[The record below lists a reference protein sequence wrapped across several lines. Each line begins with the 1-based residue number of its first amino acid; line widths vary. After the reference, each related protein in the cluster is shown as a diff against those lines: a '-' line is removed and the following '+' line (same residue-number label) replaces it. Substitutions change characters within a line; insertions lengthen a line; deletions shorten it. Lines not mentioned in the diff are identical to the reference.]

1 MIFLWI
7 TCGQCEDKTRVPP
20 VLYSKVDVFD
30 YDMRL

>member
-7 TCGQCEDKTRVPP
+7 TCGQYEDKTRFYPA
-20 VLYSKVDVFD
+20 LYSKVDVFD